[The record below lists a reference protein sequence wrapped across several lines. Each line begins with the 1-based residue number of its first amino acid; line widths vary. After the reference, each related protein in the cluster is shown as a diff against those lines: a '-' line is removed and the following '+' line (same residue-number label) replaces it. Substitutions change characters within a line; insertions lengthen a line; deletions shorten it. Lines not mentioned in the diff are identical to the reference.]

1 MKHKHALMIALIFF
15 CTFVICFPVYA
26 GDSMLYGCYK
36 KMNGQ
41 LRIVNQGQ
49 KCLPSEVAI
58 SWNQAGSG
66 PAGPAGPQGPAGPA
80 GPVGPQGPAGPQG
93 PPGTG
98 ASIPVRQIEAGLC
111 TNGYGW
117 CPDGFKWLFEI
128 LDPAVNGSSVIAIN
142 IVNPLLYDYGCE
154 VATKDAGKFQ
164 MMCIGYDFVKPEA
177 ILQYAVFNP

>member
-1 MKHKHALMIALIFF
+1 MRHKHVLMIALIFF
-15 CTFVICFPVYA
+15 CTFVICLPVYA

-49 KCLPSEVAI
+49 KCLLSEVAI

-66 PAGPAGPQGPAGPA
+66 PAGPAGPQGP
-80 GPVGPQGPAGPQG
+80 
-93 PPGTG
+93 PGTG
-98 ASIPVRQIEAGLC
+98 ASIPVRQIEAGVC

-117 CPDGFKWLFEI
+117 CPDGFKWIFEI
-128 LDPAVNGSSVIAIN
+128 LDPAVNASSVIAIN

-154 VATKDAGKFQ
+154 VPTKDAGKFQ
-164 MMCIGYDFVKPEA
+164 IMCIGYDFVKPEA